1 MGTHGQGSR
10 GFGVNDVVQVAG
22 FNEAL
27 VYAFKSDNQGPPS
40 AEEVGV
46 ILSCIRNASGVG
58 LFPGSS
64 PQVVGST
71 FDAFVSALLA
81 HPTAAANLPVVTS
94 EIGDTCTPHIHH
106 ELTSMIA

>member
-1 MGTHGQGSR
+1 MEFGYFRRNLGQ
-10 GFGVNDVVQVAG
+10 
-22 FNEAL
+22 
-27 VYAFKSDNQGPPS
+27 
-40 AEEVGV
+40 VGV
-46 ILSCIRNASGVG
+46 ILGCIRNASGVG

-106 ELTSMIA
+106 EPTIDDCMLRCSPCGRV